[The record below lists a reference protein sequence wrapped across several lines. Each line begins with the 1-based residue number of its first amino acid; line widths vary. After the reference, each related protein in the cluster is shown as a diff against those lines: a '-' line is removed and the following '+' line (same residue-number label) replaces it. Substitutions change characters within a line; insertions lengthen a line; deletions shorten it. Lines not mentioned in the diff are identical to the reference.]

1 MELDVRPAAG
11 GQLVL
16 TGRIVLEEPRQP
28 VDLLGGGAPR
38 TSDQI
43 VTLCSWCKAA
53 CLPDGGWDEVEQ
65 LVASRKL
72 FEEDRLPQISHG
84 ICPDCE
90 AAVRAE
96 AGV

>member
-1 MELDVRPAAG
+1 
-11 GQLVL
+11 VL

-28 VDLLGGGAPR
+28 VDLLDGGPPR
-38 TSDQI
+38 TSERI
-43 VTLCSWCKAA
+43 VTLCGWCKAA
-53 CLPDGGWDEVEQ
+53 RRPEGGWDEVEQ
-65 LVASRKL
+65 LVASARL
-72 FEEDRLPQISHG
+72 FEKDRLPQISHG